1 MGLEDIALAM
11 TKYNFCQIWT
21 MLTYT
26 DIQQSEK
33 MNTTLLQNLMYI
45 KSKETTTN
53 LIKLLKF
60 TAMFQICIYV
70 MVSF

>member
-1 MGLEDIALAM
+1 
-11 TKYNFCQIWT
+11 